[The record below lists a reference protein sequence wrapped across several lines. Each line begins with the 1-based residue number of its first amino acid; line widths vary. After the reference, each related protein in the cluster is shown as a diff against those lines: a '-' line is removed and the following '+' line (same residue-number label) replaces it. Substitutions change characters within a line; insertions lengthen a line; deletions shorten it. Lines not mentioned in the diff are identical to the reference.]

1 MCSHSASPRSV
12 TSTSHYFLV
21 QRRNGTFIAPPSPLQ
36 TLKCLSLVRGLAD
49 ETSPSQSTDLGRTL
63 EAPDRRNKEGSL
75 SPLTIPPVQAPS
87 LFPKSRLLF
96 TAEAW
101 ALRFSNGSNKARL
114 CKVESPFHSLHSAQP
129 LHQNITSGFPMPSS
143 LERPLN
149 RVFRSLALLLCG
161 CGKANDPVSLS
172 IKQDT
177 AILSF
182 MELLCDIHGMK
193 P

>member
-1 MCSHSASPRSV
+1 MNAQGTVSAEARSLRMCSHSASPRSV
-12 TSTSHYFLV
+12 TSTSHYFLI
-21 QRRNGTFIAPPSPLQ
+21 QRRNGTFIALPSPLQ

-114 CKVESPFHSLHSAQP
+114 CKVESFTFP
-129 LHQNITSGFPMPSS
+129 LSPQCPAPSPKYYFWIS
-143 LERPLN
+143 HAFFTGETTKQG
-149 RVFRSLALLLCG
+149 VQKSSTTALWLWQS
-161 CGKANDPVSLS
+161 K
-172 IKQDT
+172 
-177 AILSF
+177 
-182 MELLCDIHGMK
+182 
-193 P
+193 